1 MSRNP
6 WKLLTALLGVLGVC
20 TVAACVGLALVGA
33 RPDSTTPAT
42 PTRAPAMSTSRPAL
56 ATPTPA
62 PVAVPGCGGGS
73 VVIGNDAR
81 LRADLDQWNRIV
93 GAANEVTRAWNTLLT
108 TTGAVGFA
116 QAAGDPQFV
125 AAADAYLAAAEAKLP
140 LLTVETA
147 AGRFG
152 ALAQREVSL
161 AEAGVQYATLFRQAI
176 ATSDRDAW
184 NRAVAAAE
192 AVEAADRDLDAEV
205 ERQCD
210 FWRARR

>member
-1 MSRNP
+1 MSRSP
-6 WKLLTALLGVLGVC
+6 WKLLTALLGALGVC

-42 PTRAPAMSTSRPAL
+42 PTRASATSTSRPAL

-62 PVAVPGCGGGS
+62 PVIVPGCGGGS

-108 TTGAVGFA
+108 TKGATGFA
-116 QAAGDPQFV
+116 QAAGDPQLV
-125 AAADAYLAAAEAKLP
+125 AAADAYLAVAEAKLP
-140 LLTVETA
+140 LLTAETA

-161 AEAGVQYATLFRQAI
+161 VEAGVQYATQFRQAI

-184 NRAVAAAE
+184 NQAVAAAE